1 MNNLF
6 SRCRNNTVVF
16 SNNLV
21 VAPRRSFFEGTSKFL
36 RPSIKSE
43 YHQASYISSSP
54 LVALYQ
60 KEYSN
65 SYERNWWQLTAILGG
80 SILLIGT
87 NDGAHSSKS
96 RMTFCETEA
105 TTTSSLPQTS
115 SELTPS
121 SVAKVDLEAVV
132 ESHSMDDLPIYTADD
147 VSKNDGTE
155 GKPIWMSY
163 GGIVYDVT
171 NFINNHPGG
180 SDKILQAAGTAIEPY
195 WYLYRQ
201 HFNSDLPMRLME
213 RMAIGQLREEDQN
226 DIDEQMIVLERDDP
240 YVHEPKRNPSLKVHT
255 DTPMNAE
262 VPTKVLNESY
272 ITPNDLFYIRN
283 HHPVPF
289 LNEKQIR
296 EYRLQIDLSSIVPGA
311 EEKTVSFTLD
321 ELKQMPKSDL
331 IVTLQCSGNRR
342 GGFNTVQRTSGTP
355 WGTSM
360 DLLLPALNCTET
372 FFAKYDTNPIVPSRS
387 RCCLHSEIHWREAA

>member
-1 MNNLF
+1 MSRLISCHGRSNRFITLNSVAVTSRSLF
-6 SRCRNNTVVF
+6 G
-16 SNNLV
+16 
-21 VAPRRSFFEGTSKFL
+21 GTYKFL
-36 RPSIKSE
+36 RP
-43 YHQASYISSSP
+43 QAAFISSSP
-54 LVALYQ
+54 SIVFYQ
-60 KEYSN
+60 NEYTNFKERS
-65 SYERNWWQLTAILGG
+65 WWQWAAMLGG
-80 SILLIGT
+80 SMIVAGGV
-87 NDGAHSSKS
+87 NDIVDTPYSSKS
-96 RMTFCETEA
+96 RLTFCEGDST
-105 TTTSSLPQTS
+105 TTTSSLQQIS

-132 ESHSMDDLPIYTADD
+132 ASHSMDDLPTYTADD
-147 VSKNDGTE
+147 VSKNDGTD

-180 SDKILQAAGTAIEPY
+180 SDKIMQAAGTAIEPF

-226 DIDEQMIVLERDDP
+226 EIDEQMIILEQDDP
-240 YVHEPKRNPSLKVHT
+240 YVHEPKRNPILRIHT

-262 VPTKVLNESY
+262 VPTKVLSEHY

-283 HHPVPF
+283 HHPVPY

-296 EYRLQIDLSSIVPGA
+296 DFRLQIDLSSAVPGST
-311 EEKTVSFTLD
+311 EGKTISFSLE
-321 ELKQMPKSDL
+321 ELKQMPKSEL

-355 WGTSM
+355 WGTSICH
-360 DLLLPALNCTET
+360 LQ
-372 FFAKYDTNPIVPSRS
+372 
-387 RCCLHSEIHWREAA
+387 